1 MMHGQKNIKFF
12 PLFSRFYSEKAAFSS
27 EKKAAFSSEMS
38 VNLYRKARGQISAD
52 ADLYSYWA

>member
-1 MMHGQKNIKFF
+1 MLLYTMMHGQKNIKFF
-12 PLFSRFYSEKAAFSS
+12 PLFSRFSS